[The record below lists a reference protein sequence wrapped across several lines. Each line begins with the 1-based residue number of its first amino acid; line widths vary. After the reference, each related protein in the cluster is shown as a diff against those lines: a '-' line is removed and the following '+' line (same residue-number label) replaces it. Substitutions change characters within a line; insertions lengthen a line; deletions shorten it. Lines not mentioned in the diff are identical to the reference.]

1 MKVFATMLPALV
13 LAGSFSLAQAQQAMT
28 LEGGRPPRAD
38 RPPSSRRF
46 ESGVLMKEGKM
57 LTMQNGTLLPMTQTM
72 TMSDGTQVMTDGSV
86 KTADGK
92 SMMLHNGQIVLPDGR
107 VLDRS
112 QLKGNGKLK
121 RSL

>member
-1 MKVFATMLPALV
+1 MKVFATLLPTLL
-13 LAGSFSLAQAQQAMT
+13 LAGSFSLAQAQQAVT

-38 RPPSSRRF
+38 RPPGSRGL
-46 ESGVLMKEGKM
+46 ENGVLMKEGKM
-57 LTMQNGTLLPMTQTM
+57 LTMQEGNLLPMTQTM
-72 TMSDGTQVMTDGSV
+72 TMRDGTQVMTDGSV

-92 SMMLHNGQIVLPDGR
+92 TLMLHNGQAVLPDGR